1 MRTYKY
7 KIRTHRKNKRL
18 GNLLDDLADVHNH
31 FLGLEK
37 RYYRI
42 YGKYAGRFRLQP
54 HLTKLL
60 KRTKN
65 HWAWIPRD
73 TLNAVIIRIHI
84 AYRKILC
91 IGNSKNGKRG
101 RRVGPP
107 KFKKKAEISFC
118 EVPNRLQDFSKK
130 VETENLL

>member
-7 KIRTHRKNKRL
+7 KIRNHPKNKRL

-31 FLGLEK
+31 FLRLEK
-37 RYYRI
+37 RYYCI

-60 KRTKN
+60 KRTKK
-65 HWAWIPRD
+65 HWVWIPRD
-73 TLNAVIIRIHI
+73 TLDAVIIRIHI
-84 AYRKILC
+84 AYERFFTWLE
-91 IGNSKNGKRG
+91 NGKRG

-107 KFKKKAEISFC
+107 EVQEKAEIPFC
-118 EVPNRLQDFSKK
+118 EVPDGIH
-130 VETENLL
+130 T